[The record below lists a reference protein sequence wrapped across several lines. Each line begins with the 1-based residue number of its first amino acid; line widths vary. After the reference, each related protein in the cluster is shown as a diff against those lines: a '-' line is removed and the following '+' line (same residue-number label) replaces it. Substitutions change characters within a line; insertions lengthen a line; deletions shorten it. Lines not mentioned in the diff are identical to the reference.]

1 MKQLINKAKH
11 VYNRVCAY
19 AQMAVPYL
27 FWAGKRIL
35 WPFTWLAHGVG
46 LLLPKRKPR
55 FIVNR
60 PLQVKRCSA
69 WRLMLRGMN
78 PHVAF
83 LHQDASKELGRRK
96 YPVVT
101 TTIQRSKRFAGW
113 EYVTSDGDQ
122 AMLFPE
128 DCLETLVVTSEE
140 AAELDEMVYKQ
151 HAEDIKGI
159 VNDGGYQGGV

>member
-1 MKQLINKAKH
+1 
-11 VYNRVCAY
+11 
-19 AQMAVPYL
+19 
-27 FWAGKRIL
+27 
-35 WPFTWLAHGVG
+35 
-46 LLLPKRKPR
+46 
-55 FIVNR
+55 
-60 PLQVKRCSA
+60 
-69 WRLMLRGMN
+69 MLRGMN

-101 TTIQRSKRFAGW
+101 TIIQRSKRFSGW

-128 DCLETLVVTSEE
+128 DCLETLVITSEE
-140 AAELDEMVYKQ
+140 AAELDEMVYQQ

-159 VNDGGYQGGV
+159 VNDEGYHGGV